1 MYGSFYL
8 PVRRN
13 PAFTKA
19 VTDAKTLT
27 MLKELV
33 VAQLLPSTGEVTGE
47 DLYLLE
53 QRGLIER
60 TAQGWRRI
68 Q

>member
-1 MYGSFYL
+1 
-8 PVRRN
+8 V
-13 PAFTKA
+13 ADT
-19 VTDAKTLT
+19 KTLT

-33 VAQLLPSTGEVTGE
+33 EASLLPSTGQVTGE

-60 TAQGWRRI
+60 TARGWRRI